1 MIFGVLSDI
10 HDNLKNL
17 ETAIQLMQSKG
28 VTELVFCGD
37 FCAPFA
43 ARKLA
48 ECGLPVHAVLG
59 NNDGDRYLIMKKTQE
74 FPNFHIYG
82 EYIGDTDSL
91 LNIDGTR
98 IAVTHYPYY
107 AKPLAKTGWYDCV
120 FYGHNH
126 TADKQKFGNCL
137 LLNPG
142 EIAGI
147 FNPPSFAVYDT
158 VLKSSEIV
166 FF

>member
-10 HDNLKNL
+10 HDNLNNL
-17 ETAIQLMQSKG
+17 EKALELLKSRG
-28 VTELVFCGD
+28 VTELIFCGD

-43 ARKLA
+43 AQKLA
-48 ECGLPVHAVLG
+48 EFGLPVHAVLG
-59 NNDGDRYLIMKKTQE
+59 NNDGDRYLIMKKTQG
-74 FPNFHIYG
+74 FPNFKIYG
-82 EYIGDTDSL
+82 EFIGDTDCL
-91 LNIDGTR
+91 LNIDNTR
-98 IAVTHYPYY
+98 IAVTHYPFY

-126 TADKQKFGNCL
+126 VADKQKFGNCL

-147 FNPPSFAVYDT
+147 FHPPSFAVYDT
-158 VLKSSEIV
+158 VLKSSELV